1 MESQESSILKG
12 WIKEGELGKHS
23 GDRGWKGASL
33 PSEQVWA
40 LSNGMGRWIISLGRE
55 KTEDSWWCVVVCV

>member
-12 WIKEGELGKHS
+12 WIKEEELVKHS

-33 PSEQVWA
+33 PFEQVWT